1 MPRVQGVG
9 EAVRG
14 VDSARARRAAPFL
27 ILGIAVVVAGAVLLS
42 LDSQL
47 TFIADDWMLLV
58 KRHGWSADYFLHPFN
73 GNIVAAPG
81 LVYKLMQGIFGM
93 GSATPYYAVAIA
105 CFLAGAVLLFVYLR
119 RRVGDWPALLGAIL
133 ILFLGAGFE
142 DLLFAFQIGY
152 FAAIAAGLGALIAL
166 DREDDRGDRIACAL
180 LVVSLAFSSVGIAF
194 VAGAVLDLLL
204 GRKPRARRG
213 YVALLPIG
221 LYVVWWLG
229 WGHLGGNQ
237 VSVHNL
243 LTTPKFVFDA
253 ASAGIV
259 SLLGLATGDGS
270 EPSQPH
276 LIWGQILLVAGL
288 LLLGL
293 RIAKEGKV
301 SRGLAV
307 ALAIGLAFWILAG
320 LNHDASRLPTS
331 SRYQYPSAVFLL
343 LIAAEML
350 RGLRVP
356 RLATA
361 AAAAVTAGAVVGGLS
376 LLHREHDERW
386 VPYANSL
393 RSSLAA
399 VEIAGPG
406 ADPAFPVFFP
416 PSIEAPA
423 RDYLNAVGE
432 HGSPAFT
439 EEELQARPAS
449 ERASA
454 DLTIAQALGLALA
467 PPDPR
472 VRTAQCQMLQANAVG
487 YSGLTLIRGGF
498 TLSNR
503 GGADVEVLLSRFAD
517 ELSVL
522 LGPVG
527 PGVIT
532 SLEIPE
538 DASIRP
544 WNLGLRGNGPV
555 RLCTTI
561 AS

>member
-1 MPRVQGVG
+1 MKRL
-9 EAVRG
+9 
-14 VDSARARRAAPFL
+14 DSARVRRAAPFF
-27 ILGIAVVVAGAVLLS
+27 ILAIAVAATGIILLR

-47 TFIADDWMLLV
+47 TFVADDWMLLV
-58 KRHGWSADYFLHPFN
+58 KRHGWSADYFLHPFH

-81 LVYKLMQGIFGM
+81 LVYKLMLTIFGM
-93 GSATPYYAVAIA
+93 SSATPYYAVAIA

-119 RRVGDWPALLGAIL
+119 QRVGDWPALLGSVL
-133 ILFLGAGFE
+133 VLFLGAAFE

-152 FAAIAAGLGALIAL
+152 FAAVAAGLGALIAL

-194 VAGAVLDLLL
+194 VAGGVLDVLL
-204 GRKPRARRG
+204 GRKPRARRS
-213 YVALLPIG
+213 YVALLPIAV
-221 LYVVWWLG
+221 YVVWWLG
-229 WGHLGGNQ
+229 WGHLGGNH
-237 VSVHNL
+237 VNVHNL

-276 LIWGQILLVAGL
+276 LILGQILLVVGL
-288 LLLGL
+288 LLLVF

-320 LNHDASRLPTS
+320 VNRDVSRLPTS
-331 SRYQYPSAVFLL
+331 SRFQYPSAILVL
-343 LIAAEML
+343 LIAAEVL

-361 AAAAVTAGAVVGGLS
+361 AGAAVTAAAVVGGLS
-376 LLHREHDERW
+376 LLHREQDERW
-386 VPYANSL
+386 RPYANSL

-406 ADPAFPVFFP
+406 ADPTFPVFFP
-416 PSIEAPA
+416 PDIEAPA
-423 RDYLNAVGE
+423 RDYLSAVGE
-432 HGSPAFT
+432 YGSPAFT
-439 EEELQARPAS
+439 EVELEARPAS

-454 DLTIAQALGLALA
+454 DLTIAQAVGLALA
-467 PPDPR
+467 APDLR
-472 VRTAQCQMLQANAVG
+472 DHTARCQMLRANAAG
-487 YSGLTLIRGGF
+487 YSGLTLLRGGF

-503 GGADVEVLLSRFAD
+503 GDTNVEVLLSRFAD

-522 LGPVG
+522 LGPLSS
-527 PGVIT
+527 GVT
-532 SLEIPE
+532 ASLEIPE
-538 DASIRP
+538 DGSPRP
-544 WNLGLRGNGPV
+544 WKLGLRGNGPV
-555 RLCTTI
+555 RLCATI